1 MSSALEVH
9 PVTRAI
15 VDSQLRNTFADGLCI
30 ASVSGGQT
38 LDPGLKLRARPNV
51 PQCIQ
56 PLSKDIRF
64 SNFDH
69 WPSVASWLHLVNR

>member
-9 PVTRAI
+9 PVTRAV

-38 LDPGLKLRARPNV
+38 LDPGLNLRARPNV
-51 PQCIQ
+51 P
-56 PLSKDIRF
+56 R
-64 SNFDH
+64 
-69 WPSVASWLHLVNR
+69 ASSH